1 MSTTELA
8 VLLEGA
14 REGDLGARDALT
26 AATYRE
32 LRRMTRMVQVQPE
45 AAPHNPLQ
53 PTVLLQ
59 DAWTRLFGT
68 DALQPEDRRHFFSVA
83 VQALRR
89 VLVDRARAW
98 LHQRR
103 DARREW
109 LSIRHLDVENPGPD
123 LEVLQLEGAL
133 LELETFQPRLAR
145 LVELRYFAGLSLHE
159 TATALGV
166 SHATVKRDWSYARVW
181 LTERLSH

>member
-8 VLLEGA
+8 ILLEGA

-32 LRRMTRMVQVQPE
+32 LRRMARAVQPE
-45 AAPHNPLQ
+45 MAPHNPLQ
-53 PTVLLQ
+53 PTVLIQ

-68 DALQPEDRRHFFSVA
+68 DALQPEDRRHFFGVA

-89 VLVDRARAW
+89 VLVDRARAS

-109 LSIRHLDVENPGPD
+109 LSIRHLDLEAPGPD

-133 LELETFQPRLAR
+133 SELETFQPRLAR
-145 LVELRYFAGLSLHE
+145 LVELRYFAGLSLPE

-166 SHATVKRDWSYARVW
+166 SQATMKRDWAYARVW